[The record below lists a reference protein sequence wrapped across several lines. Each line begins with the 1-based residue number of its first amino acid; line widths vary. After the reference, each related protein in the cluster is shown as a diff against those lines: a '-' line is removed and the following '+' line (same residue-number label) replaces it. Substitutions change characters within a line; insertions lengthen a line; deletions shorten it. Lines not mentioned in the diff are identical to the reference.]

1 MPIGLVE
8 RGAAQAFG
16 LAAAEPESHWRV
28 FPGRAARR
36 LGTVHRNNTG
46 GARLDRPSIHI
57 DFL

>member
-28 FPGRAARR
+28 FPGWAAQRR
-36 LGTVHRNNTG
+36 LGTVHRNKQHGWTTVFHTD
-46 GARLDRPSIHI
+46 L
-57 DFL
+57 L